1 MITPRDHDLFAAATS
16 AFDRLD
22 PVIGRFTRPG
32 RALDVRIANSLPRRQ
47 QVIDMRDKHYR
58 DTLTGLGVPL
68 WDAYDE
74 NAVQLLCTEDDRPV
88 GSLRLT
94 ANTSDSGDLQDDFL
108 GVSSVVE
115 PGRFAVVGRALV
127 VPELRTSGVLTA
139 VVHAACRWW
148 LRHGGSTR
156 LVVTCLSATVPA
168 AVAFGGRVL
177 TEPLPLG
184 PLGVP
189 VVLVEVDARR
199 AVDNGCRWLRRHG
212 WSVA

>member
-1 MITPRDHDLFAAATS
+1 MIAPRDHDLFAAATR

-22 PVIGRFTRPG
+22 PVIGHYRGPE

-47 QVIDMRDKHYR
+47 QVVRMRDQHYR

-68 WDAYDE
+68 WDGYDE
-74 NAVQLLCTEDDRPV
+74 NAVQLLCTVDDEPV
-88 GSLRLT
+88 GCLRLT
-94 ANTSDSGDLQDDFL
+94 ANTEHGGDLHDDFAN
-108 GVSSVVE
+108 VRSVLA

-127 VPELRTSGVLTA
+127 VPELRSCGVLHA

-148 LRHGGSTR
+148 LRHSGSTR
-156 LVVTCLSATVPA
+156 MVVTCLAKTVPA
-168 AVAFGGRVL
+168 AVAFGGRIL
-177 TEPLPLG
+177 TEPLSLG
-184 PLGVP
+184 PNGVP

-199 AVDNGCRWLRRHG
+199 AVDIGCRWLARHG

>member
-1 MITPRDHDLFAAATS
+1 VITPRDHDLFAAATS

-22 PVIGRFTRPG
+22 PVIGRYGQAG
-32 RALDVRIANSLPRRQ
+32 RALDVRIANSLPRRL
-47 QVIDMRDKHYR
+47 QVLEMRDKHYR
-58 DTLTGLGVPL
+58 DTLVGLGVPV
-68 WDAYDE
+68 WDSYDE
-74 NAVQLLCTEDDRPV
+74 DAVQLLCTEDDRPV

-94 ANTSDSGDLQDDFL
+94 LNTEVSGDLHDDFA
-108 GVSSVVE
+108 GVASVVG

-148 LRHGGSTR
+148 LRHGGSSR
-156 LVVTCLSATVPA
+156 LVVTSLSATAPA

-177 TEPLPLG
+177 TGPLPLG
-184 PLGVP
+184 PHGVP

-199 AVDNGCRWLRRHG
+199 AVDNGCRWLGRRG
-212 WSVA
+212 WSVT

>member
-1 MITPRDHDLFAAATS
+1 MIAPRDHDLFAAATS

-22 PVIGRFTRPG
+22 PVIGCYGRPG
-32 RALDVRIANSLPRRQ
+32 RALDVRIANSLPRRL
-47 QVIDMRDKHYR
+47 QVMEMRDKHYR
-58 DTLTGLGVPL
+58 DTLTGLGVPV
-68 WDAYDE
+68 WDSYDE
-74 NAVQLLCTEDDRPV
+74 DAVQLLCTEDDRPV

-94 ANTSDSGDLQDDFL
+94 ANTEHSGDLHDDFS
-108 GVSSVVE
+108 GVRSVVA

-127 VPELRTSGVLTA
+127 VPEQRAHGVLTA

-148 LRHGGSTR
+148 LRHGDSAR

-184 PLGVP
+184 PCGVP

-199 AVDNGCRWLRRHG
+199 AVDNGCRWLGQHG

>member
-22 PVIGRFTRPG
+22 PVIGRYGRPG
-32 RALDVRIANSLPRRQ
+32 RALDVRIANSLPRRL
-47 QVIDMRDKHYR
+47 QVMEMRDKHYR
-58 DTLTGLGVPL
+58 DTLTALGVPV

-74 NAVQLLCTEDDRPV
+74 DAVQLLCAEDDRPV

-94 ANTSDSGDLQDDFL
+94 VNTAVSGDLHDDFV
-108 GVSSVVE
+108 GVSAVVDSG
-115 PGRFAVVGRALV
+115 PFAVVGRALV
-127 VPELRTSGVLTA
+127 VPELRTAGVLTA
-139 VVHAACRWW
+139 MVHAACRWW
-148 LRHGGSTR
+148 LRHGESSR

-168 AVAFGGRVL
+168 AVAFGGRVIVG
-177 TEPLPLG
+177 PLPLG
-184 PLGVP
+184 PLGIP

-199 AVDNGCRWLRRHG
+199 AVDNGGRWLGRHG